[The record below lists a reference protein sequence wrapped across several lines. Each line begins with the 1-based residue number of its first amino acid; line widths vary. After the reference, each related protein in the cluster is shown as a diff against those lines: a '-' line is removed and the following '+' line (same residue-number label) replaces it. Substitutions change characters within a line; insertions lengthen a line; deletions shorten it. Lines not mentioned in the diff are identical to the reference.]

1 MGFFASW
8 LTSPMMLGA
17 GALAVAS
24 PILIHLLNK
33 RRFKIVRW
41 AAMDF
46 LLDANKKNRRRVQL
60 ENFII
65 LALRCLAMLLIGL
78 LLARPF
84 LPNALVDI
92 LQNTK
97 RFERIVVLDDSP
109 SMLTGQEEGS
119 PWDSSID
126 GLKQLVKQM
135 AQNQTDDSLTL
146 ILASR
151 PQSPLISS
159 KAVTT
164 ETLDSILLEVDAL
177 RSSDVNANLRA
188 TFSYVAS
195 YFRNDVT
202 GLNRLVYV
210 LSDRRQ
216 TDWEDGSDGQDA
228 QSPSGR
234 LRDISK
240 LAAGCFFIDVPVSNT
255 NNLSVVETRQTD
267 QWVSGSVAKLEVD
280 IKNWGDQ
287 VAREVKVE
295 LKIGQ
300 ALPMVETIDELA
312 AGEMKTV
319 VFQHLFE
326 NRSEEE
332 SLGLL
337 AGDQASSSWDAKLQI
352 DVSVNTASLD
362 GLKEDSQHFYV
373 GRILNHIPILL
384 VDGDPSSSVVRSE
397 TFPLTPLDGKEN
409 GISADVVTAGELETV
424 SLSKYKI
431 IFLCNVD
438 LVSEDRLKALEKWTA
453 DGGNLV
459 FFPGNRVKSSDFNE
473 LFHKNGKGLCPV
485 RLTEMLGDPS
495 RQTSAKFSPNPQ
507 PHPFL
512 EVLLKADKGS
522 FSRTNI
528 FSWWGS
534 ILNEKIPATAVSIPM
549 RLEDEAQTPAIVD
562 YQYGRGRTVYFCMAS
577 DTDWSD
583 WPTYKSYI
591 VVMFEMVRD
600 LISDSMEFPNSS
612 VGQDFVQTVDLS
624 RFKPSVVLE
633 SPAGEQTET
642 NAQPIGSQKNQ
653 EGKEGTQKEGS
664 SEKSSP
670 EKPPANP
677 ENDQEDPNDQASST
691 VFYEAIFQSL
701 KQKGFYQVKLHS
713 NTKKEVLVQ
722 QHACNIQSTESDL
735 KVVAQNNL
743 ERWFGESVQW
753 VPITNM
759 TQQSVASSRD
769 EFWFQILMTLAAVL
783 GLEQFLAFWFGTRR

>member
-17 GALAVAS
+17 GALAIAS

-92 LQNTK
+92 LKNTK

-109 SMLTGQEEGS
+109 SMLTNQEGGS
-119 PWDSSID
+119 PWNSSMD

-159 KAVTT
+159 RAVNT
-164 ETLDSILLEVDAL
+164 ETLDSILLEVDSL

-188 TFSYVAS
+188 AFGYVAS
-195 YFRNDVT
+195 YLRNDVT

-210 LSDRRQ
+210 LSDRRES
-216 TDWEDGSDGQDA
+216 DWEDGSDGQDA
-228 QSPSGR
+228 QSASGR

-240 LAAGCFFIDVPVSNT
+240 LAAGCFFIDVPVTNT
-255 NNLSVVETRQTD
+255 NNLSVVATRQSD
-267 QWVSGSVAKLEVD
+267 QWVAGSVARLEVD

-287 VAREVKVE
+287 VARDVKVE
-295 LKIGQ
+295 LRIGQ
-300 ALPMVETIDELA
+300 ALPIVETIEELA
-312 AGEMKTV
+312 AGELKTV
-319 VFQHLFE
+319 VFQHGFE
-326 NRSEEE
+326 NRASEKDA
-332 SLGLL
+332 GLL
-337 AGDQASSSWDAKLQI
+337 GGDQATSTWDAKLQI
-352 DVSVNTASLD
+352 DVTVKTASLD
-362 GLKEDSQHFYV
+362 GLKEDSKHFYV
-373 GRILNHIPILL
+373 GRVLNHIPILL

-397 TFPLTPLDGKEN
+397 TFPLTPLAGKET
-409 GISADVVTAGELETV
+409 GIAVDIVTAGELETV

-459 FFPGNRVKSSDFNE
+459 FFPGNRVKSSDFNQ
-473 LFHKNGKGLCPV
+473 LFHKDGKGLCPV

-495 RQTSAKFSPNPQ
+495 RQTSAKFAPDPQ

-512 EVLLKADKGS
+512 QVLLEADKGI

-534 ILNEKIPATAVSIPM
+534 VLSEKVPPTAVSVPM
-549 RLEDEAQTPAIVD
+549 RLEDEVQTPAIVD
-562 YQYGRGRTVYFCMAS
+562 YHYGRGRTVYFCMAS
-577 DTDWSD
+577 DTDWTD
-583 WPTYKSYI
+583 WPNHESYI
-591 VVMFEMVRD
+591 VVMIIMVRD
-600 LISDSMEFPNSS
+600 LVSDSMEFPNSD

-624 RFKPSVVLE
+624 RFKPAVLLE
-633 SPAGEQTET
+633 SPGGEQTET
-642 NAQPIGSQKNQ
+642 VALPIGSKDQANPAKQDPGNS
-653 EGKEGTQKEGS
+653 EKTEEPKGS
-664 SEKSSP
+664 SNSNPASDSSA
-670 EKPPANP
+670 E
-677 ENDQEDPNDQASST
+677 QSSST
-691 VFYEAIFQSL
+691 VFYEAVFRSL
-701 KQKGFYQVKLHS
+701 KQKGFYQVKLQS
-713 NTKKEVLVQ
+713 NTSKDVLLQ
-722 QHACNIQSTESDL
+722 HHACNIQASESNL
-735 KVVAQNNL
+735 KVVSQNKL
-743 ERWFGESVQW
+743 ERWFGDSVQW
-753 VPITNM
+753 VPISNM
-759 TQQSVASSRD
+759 TEQSVASSRD